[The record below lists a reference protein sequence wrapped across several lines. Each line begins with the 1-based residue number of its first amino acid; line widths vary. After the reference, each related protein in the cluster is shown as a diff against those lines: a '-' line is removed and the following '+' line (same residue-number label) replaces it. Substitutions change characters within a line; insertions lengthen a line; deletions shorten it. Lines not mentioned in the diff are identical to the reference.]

1 MWIYPCIL
9 THATYTPAVG
19 GNVIIHGGEGRHDF
33 RSDGKTVG
41 GDIIL
46 NAGASHGQEFLDDGG
61 SVKIAAGTSESGEG
75 GSVYIA
81 SGKSYDRS
89 SGSISLLTPNV
100 GRSGASGDIELK
112 TGDATASKYDANMHN
127 GHSGSF
133 SIETGHARGIGQGGE
148 VSIKAGTSLFAD
160 GGALQLTAGNATG
173 SSFHGGSVNLYSGS
187 GMNSGNIN
195 IITPSKSS
203 GVMTSTGEINILT
216 GTNTNGGSGEL
227 NLSSGDG

>member
-1 MWIYPCIL
+1 
-9 THATYTPAVG
+9 
-19 GNVIIHGGEGRHDF
+19 
-33 RSDGKTVG
+33 
-41 GDIIL
+41 L

-89 SGSISLLTPNV
+89 SGSISLLTPNA

-203 GVMTSTGEINILT
+203 GVMTTTGEINILT

>member
-1 MWIYPCIL
+1 MHSHPRYIH
-9 THATYTPAVG
+9 TAVG
-19 GNVIIHGGEGRHDF
+19 GDVIIQGGEGIQNF

-46 NAGASHGQEFLDDGG
+46 NAGQSHGHEFLDDGG
-61 SVKIAAGTSESGEG
+61 SVKIAAGASESGEG

-81 SGKSYDRS
+81 SGKSYDKR
-89 SGSISLLTPNV
+89 SGSISLLTPNA

-112 TGDATASKYDANMHN
+112 TGDATASKYDANMHD

-133 SIETGHARGIGQGGE
+133 SIETGRARGIGQGGE

-160 GGALQLTAGNATG
+160 GGALQLTAGS

-187 GMNSGNIN
+187 GINSGNIN
-195 IITPSKSS
+195 IITPSEGS
-203 GVMTSTGEINILT
+203 GVVTSTGEINIST
-216 GTNTNGGSGEL
+216 GTNANGGSGEL

>member
-1 MWIYPCIL
+1 M
-9 THATYTPAVG
+9 
-19 GNVIIHGGEGRHDF
+19 
-33 RSDGKTVG
+33 
-41 GDIIL
+41 